1 MTRQDGKK
9 QNSKFS
15 GSVLKVF
22 CQENS
27 VVFAHP
33 FLICAMVKSRYI
45 GDPHP
50 TFDRNP
56 YINPTFGL
64 MTIPYCG
71 NNGKHI

>member
-9 QNSKFS
+9 QNLVAVSS
-15 GSVLKVF
+15 KVF
-22 CQENS
+22 CQEDS

-56 YINPTFGL
+56 YVNPTFGL